1 MTLDAEPQLAAGE
14 RKRLLELDDR
24 ALVEACEVDLYKA
37 SGTGGQKRNKT
48 SSAVRMRHLA
58 SGIISKAADSRSQ
71 SENRRKA
78 LRRMRE
84 NLALD
89 LRELVPPD
97 YVASDDVRDVLKKG
111 GLSKNS
117 KTRVKVPYLLAVA
130 QILDVVVSEEA
141 VVSSAAKRLGVTTSN
156 LAKFLC
162 GDNRVARRV
171 MELRSQR
178 GLKPLRA

>member
-1 MTLDAEPQLAAGE
+1 LKPEEGLRLALGE
-14 RKRLLELDDR
+14 RQRLLQLDDR
-24 ALVEACEVDLYKA
+24 ALATICKIDLYKA

-48 SSAVRMRHLA
+48 SSAVRMRHLE
-58 SGIISKAADSRSQ
+58 SGLISKAADSRSQ
-71 SENRRKA
+71 SDNRRKA
-78 LRRMRE
+78 MRRMRE
-84 NLALD
+84 SLALD
-89 LRELVPPD
+89 LREELESGYKVSE
-97 YVASDDVRDVLKKG
+97 AAQGVLKKG

-117 KTRVKVPYLLAVA
+117 KTRVKVEYLLAVA
-130 QILDVVVSEEA
+130 EILDVFVSEEA

-171 MELRSQR
+171 LEMRSQR

>member
-1 MTLDAEPQLAAGE
+1 MAAAE

-24 ALVEACEVDLYKA
+24 ALVQVCEVDLYKA

-48 SSAVRMRHLA
+48 SSAVRMRHLD

-71 SENRRKA
+71 SDNRRKA

-84 NLALD
+84 SLALD
-89 LRELVPPD
+89 LRAPL
-97 YVASDDVRDVLKKG
+97 ASEYAISAAAKEVLKKG

-130 QILDVVVSEEA
+130 EILDVFVAEEA
-141 VVSSAAKRLGVTTSN
+141 VLSSAAARLGVTTSH
-156 LAKFLC
+156 LGKFLC

-171 MELRSQR
+171 AEMRSQR
-178 GLKPLRA
+178 GLKPLRV